1 VILANISKK
10 IGSVAGNI
18 LRQKYNKD
26 YGGLRLKRKGKGM
39 HKKNLLVVKIR
50 KEENLQ
56 KFVGSPF
63 KINLSIFFIF
73 IKRTIKFIIEN

>member
-10 IGSVAGNI
+10 IVSVADNI
-18 LRQKYNKD
+18 LKQKYNKD

-39 HKKNLLVVKIR
+39 RKKKLLVVEIR

-63 KINLSIFFIF
+63 KIKFVNIFYIY
-73 IKRTIKFIIEN
+73 